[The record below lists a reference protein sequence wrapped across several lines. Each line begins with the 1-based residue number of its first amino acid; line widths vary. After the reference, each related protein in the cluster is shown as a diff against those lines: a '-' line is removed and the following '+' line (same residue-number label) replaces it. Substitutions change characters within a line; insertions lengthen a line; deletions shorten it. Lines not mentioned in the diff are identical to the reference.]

1 VELGGLGSPLYQ
13 CANRR
18 CASLH
23 IIRFDVV
30 AFFKALLA
38 QDELNRQAAKQGA
51 GGSAAAARSAAP
63 VAAAAASAA
72 PAAASAAAAVY
83 TECRIQL
90 RPPPGA
96 GKAVAASFPATSTVG
111 AIRDYAAANI
121 PALANGV
128 EFALVMTR
136 PHK

>member
-1 VELGGLGSPLYQ
+1 
-13 CANRR
+13 
-18 CASLH
+18 
-23 IIRFDVV
+23 VV
-30 AFFKALLA
+30 AFLKALLA

-51 GGSAAAARSAAP
+51 GGSAAAARTAAP
-63 VAAAAASAA
+63 VAAAAASATT
-72 PAAASAAAAVY
+72 AAASPAAVY